1 MRYIYCM
8 IALFASLTCHGAEL
22 DQAREHIRAMEYTQA
37 IKEIQAYLATH
48 PRDVE
53 ARLLLARTYAWDN
66 QYAKAEQVYDQLL
79 KLENDNS
86 EYLFGKAQALL
97 WQNKHQAAIPLLES
111 VIRLIPEQAEAWQL
125 LILALQQS
133 NKQEDH
139 QRALHLIE
147 QARARFPKM
156 NWDGLAN

>member
-8 IALFASLTCHGAEL
+8 LVLITSITCHGAEL
-22 DQAREHIRAMEYTQA
+22 DQARDHIRAMEYTQA
-37 IKEIQAYLATH
+37 LREIQAYLVTH
-48 PRDVE
+48 PQDVE

-79 KLENDNS
+79 QLESDNS

-97 WQNKHQAAIPLLES
+97 WQNKHEAAIPLLES

-133 NKQEDH
+133 NKQADR
-139 QRALHLIE
+139 QRALQVIE

>member
-8 IALFASLTCHGAEL
+8 LVLITSITCHGAEL
-22 DQAREHIRAMEYTQA
+22 DQARDHIRAMEYTQA
-37 IKEIQAYLATH
+37 LREIQAYLVTH
-48 PRDVE
+48 PQDVE

-66 QYAKAEQVYDQLL
+66 QYAKAEQEYDELL
-79 KLENDNS
+79 QLENDNS

-133 NKQEDH
+133 NKQADR
-139 QRALHLIE
+139 QRALQVIE

-156 NWDGLAN
+156 NWDGMAN